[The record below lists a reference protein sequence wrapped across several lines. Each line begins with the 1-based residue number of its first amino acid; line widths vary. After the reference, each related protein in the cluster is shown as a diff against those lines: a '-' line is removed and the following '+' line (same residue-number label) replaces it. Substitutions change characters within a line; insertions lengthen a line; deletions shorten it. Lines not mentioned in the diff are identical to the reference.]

1 MCCFP
6 CWVDL
11 IPGRQDATYLLQ
23 SDTSQVSC
31 RMVGV
36 ELGKEVFLQDRA
48 AFEENEVAP
57 HVGAYHEEPKET
69 PGRMSKTQVH

>member
-1 MCCFP
+1 
-6 CWVDL
+6 
-11 IPGRQDATYLLQ
+11 
-23 SDTSQVSC
+23 
-31 RMVGV
+31 MVGV